1 MPVSL
6 DLVWGILRG
15 SGDRAARRVRRSGR
29 LPHHLLLSLGGRAGA
44 ELKDLKNDGLIRVVG
59 HNIQVDATA
68 FSLKGDQGIG
78 VRVLSDGVR
87 WNGGTIEGFSVGM
100 QVSGNDLIL
109 TDMNSRSCE
118 IGVRITSERLP
129 WVNTQSQRW
138 FRRAQSNRIQQWDP

>member
-1 MPVSL
+1 MLALCLSPLIWFGGFCEAPVTELPVVSV
-6 DLVWGILRG
+6 DRDDFPITSSCRLVV
-15 SGDRAARRVRRSGR
+15 A
-29 LPHHLLLSLGGRAGA
+29 PGA

-118 IGVRITSERLP
+118 IGVRVTLSLIH
-129 WVNTQSQRW
+129 
-138 FRRAQSNRIQQWDP
+138 I